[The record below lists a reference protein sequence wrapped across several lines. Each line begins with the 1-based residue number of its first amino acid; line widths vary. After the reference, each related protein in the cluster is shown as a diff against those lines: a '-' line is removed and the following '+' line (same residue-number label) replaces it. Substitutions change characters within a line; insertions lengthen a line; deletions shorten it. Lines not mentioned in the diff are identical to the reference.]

1 MGAKSAMKAR
11 FSNKPGVTIVPVPAT
26 KRPTAESIEKMGIL
40 ISTQIRSNDAMRIR
54 SFNNA
59 AKRSVN

>member
-1 MGAKSAMKAR
+1 MGAKSAMRAR
-11 FSNKPGVTIVPVPAT
+11 FSNRPNVTIVPVPET
-26 KRPTAESIEKMGIL
+26 MRPTAESIEKMGRL
-40 ISTQIRSNDAMRIR
+40 ISAQIRSNDAMRIR

>member
-11 FSNKPGVTIVPVPAT
+11 FSNRPNVIIVPVPA
-26 KRPTAESIEKMGIL
+26 KMRPTAESIENMGRL
-40 ISTQIRSNDAMRIR
+40 ISAQIRSNDAMRIR

>member
-1 MGAKSAMKAR
+1 MGAKSAMRAR
-11 FSNKPGVTIVPVPAT
+11 FSNRPNVTIVPVPDSM
-26 KRPTAESIEKMGIL
+26 RPTTQSIERMGRL
-40 ISTQIRSNDAMRIR
+40 ISEQIRSNDAMRVR